1 MKKLVLGS
9 LNIDCTY
16 QVEDFVR
23 PKETISALH
32 FERFCG
38 GKGFNQ
44 AVALAR
50 AGSETWF
57 AGVLGADGGMLLE
70 AMQRENIRTE
80 LLRRSETPNGHAVI
94 EVNRQ
99 GENCIIIV
107 AGSNGEV
114 TCEYID
120 EVLSRFSA
128 GDLIVLQNEVP
139 HVDYAI
145 TAARKKG
152 MVVAFNPSPFN
163 DAIAACRLTDV
174 DFLLIHEVEGQGLT
188 GESEP
193 EAMLRALEQRCP
205 DTAVVLTL
213 GEKGSVLRSADGS
226 RHACDA
232 VRCKAVDT
240 TAAGDTFTGFFLT
253 EYLAHGDAGR
263 ALRAASTASS
273 IAVSRKGASPSIPTA
288 AEVAEQM
295 KG

>member
-174 DFLLIHEVEGQGLT
+174 DFLLINEVEGQGLT

-193 EAMLRALEQRCP
+193 EAMLR
-205 DTAVVLTL
+205 VL
-213 GEKGSVLRSADGS
+213 
-226 RHACDA
+226 
-232 VRCKAVDT
+232 
-240 TAAGDTFTGFFLT
+240 
-253 EYLAHGDAGR
+253 
-263 ALRAASTASS
+263 
-273 IAVSRKGASPSIPTA
+273 
-288 AEVAEQM
+288 
-295 KG
+295 